1 MGHTV
6 GIDLGTTNSVI
17 AYTEFGRQRAVK
29 VEESELTSAVL
40 PSCIALK
47 NGELTIGAKARRSL
61 DCVREVKRGIGTDA
75 TFQLGA
81 EFYGPVELSAMIL
94 SRLKQGFESAV
105 GPIEGAVITVPANFT
120 DRKRAETR
128 EAGRLAGLKVLRL
141 INEPSAAAIAYARS
155 DRPPGSNAVI
165 IDWGGGTL
173 DVSLID
179 CLEGVLDVRANDG
192 EERCGGADLDD
203 AIFSILEDKARHQL
217 GDKLDDRSVRNDLM
231 NQCEA
236 IKIHLSS
243 EERWDEPLNAR
254 TARAFV
260 DFELTRTEFEQA
272 AIPHV
277 NKVLHA
283 VKRCLDKAPEGSVR
297 PEDVTDVILVG
308 GSCNIPLLKR
318 RVAEFF
324 GQDPRCD
331 LNPMEV
337 VSMGA
342 AYQAEHAHEAGDLVT
357 LHSLTHALGVSC
369 AGPDSKGVLR
379 GNMFA
384 PILEATSKL
393 PAKALHTFSSMNDD
407 QESIMVQVYEAHVP
421 GETVDD
427 MVHWDSKSI
436 DNLPPGPAGSYPIN
450 IAFDYNIEQQLTVHV
465 EIPGHGISERW
476 TASHQDE
483 LESTRG
489 ESESKLSALGVGPVD
504 ALKDYA
510 ESVRSKSAVLNTDAL
525 EQLRQ
530 LDEFVEKGDADGA
543 RSTKAKLAETLFD
556 LGISL

>member
-1 MGHTV
+1 
-6 GIDLGTTNSVI
+6 
-17 AYTEFGRQRAVK
+17 
-29 VEESELTSAVL
+29 
-40 PSCIALK
+40 
-47 NGELTIGAKARRSL
+47 
-61 DCVREVKRGIGTDA
+61 
-75 TFQLGA
+75 
-81 EFYGPVELSAMIL
+81 
-94 SRLKQGFESAV
+94 
-105 GPIEGAVITVPANFT
+105 
-120 DRKRAETR
+120 
-128 EAGRLAGLKVLRL
+128 
-141 INEPSAAAIAYARS
+141 
-155 DRPPGSNAVI
+155 
-165 IDWGGGTL
+165 
-173 DVSLID
+173 
-179 CLEGVLDVRANDG
+179 
-192 EERCGGADLDD
+192 
-203 AIFSILEDKARHQL
+203 
-217 GDKLDDRSVRNDLM
+217 
-231 NQCEA
+231 
-236 IKIHLSS
+236 
-243 EERWDEPLNAR
+243 
-254 TARAFV
+254 
-260 DFELTRTEFEQA
+260 
-272 AIPHV
+272 
-277 NKVLHA
+277 
-283 VKRCLDKAPEGSVR
+283 
-297 PEDVTDVILVG
+297 
-308 GSCNIPLLKR
+308 
-318 RVAEFF
+318 
-324 GQDPRCD
+324 
-331 LNPMEV
+331 
-337 VSMGA
+337 MGA